1 MKETFKIKRSYAGMK
16 GYVAV
21 QGGIYSESN
30 RHTWDSEILVD
41 GQWYKIPDHIDV
53 YAFKHLIQAV
63 DIEYIDCYGSN
74 RQEKLDWGGYRG
86 LPVKV
91 LWDKNKAWD
100 YTPKD
105 GDVFDG
111 YGIELDESKLI
122 SNPENLIN
130 YTIVWSK
137 GLNIQKT

>member
-21 QGGIYSESN
+21 QGGVYSESN
-30 RHTWDSEILVD
+30 RHTWDSEILID
-41 GQWYKIPDHIDV
+41 GQWYKIPDHIED
-53 YAFKHLIQAV
+53 YAFKHLIQAI
-63 DIEYIDCYGSN
+63 DIEYIDSYGSK
-74 RQEKLDWGGYRG
+74 RQYTLGRNTE

-91 LWDKNKAWD
+91 IWDKNKTWD

-111 YGIELDESKLI
+111 YGIELDPIKLVSKNEKLI
-122 SNPENLIN
+122 RYNI
-130 YTIVWSK
+130 IWSK
-137 GLNIQKT
+137 NLNI